1 LQQPVAKL
9 PELVLLAGIPCAGH
23 PEKYLVELGTVFS
36 FVGFKP
42 EYAGKLNY
50 YCSTD
55 ANAPTQISRQPLPDF
70 SLVTSCTPFI

>member
-1 LQQPVAKL
+1 LQQAVAKL

-50 YCSTD
+50 YCSAD
-55 ANAPTQISRQPLPDF
+55 ANALTQIFRNHFMIFL
-70 SLVTSCTPFI
+70 L